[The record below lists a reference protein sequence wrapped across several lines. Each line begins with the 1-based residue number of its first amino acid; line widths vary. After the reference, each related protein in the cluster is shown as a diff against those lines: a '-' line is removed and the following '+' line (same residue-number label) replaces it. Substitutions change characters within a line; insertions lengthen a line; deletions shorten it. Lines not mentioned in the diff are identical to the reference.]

1 MKTLILLCLS
11 VFTIR
16 PNVTENHLA
25 KMPVYMD
32 ATSKSYTLNG
42 LLKPQIPSKTFTWS
56 EMTAGDCVLGN
67 GSTVT
72 VWADGNIK
80 FSGVVWT
87 NHTHSGD
94 QWHHVI
100 TFQDYR
106 GITLFSVRFDGPGH
120 MNDDGSRYN
129 FGPAW
134 QKYDARFFDMI
145 AQATASGAC

>member
-11 VFTIR
+11 VFIIR
-16 PNVTENHLA
+16 PNVAEKQEANL
-25 KMPVYMD
+25 PVKVEG
-32 ATSKSYTLNG
+32 TSTQMALSG
-42 LLKPQIPSKTFTWS
+42 MLKPQIPSKTFTWN

-80 FSGVVWT
+80 FTGVVWT

-106 GITLFSVRFDGPGH
+106 GITLFSIRFDGPGH

-134 QKYDARFFDMI
+134 QRYDPRFFEQI
-145 AQATASGAC
+145 AQATASGSC